1 MPTSG
6 PDKSGH
12 IKRVGILT
20 RLFCVVND
28 QFGTEKSGH
37 NKRVGILTSGH
48 INRSLLYLLVNGAAF
63 SINNGINQKL
73 QHLLLGQTWNL
84 GFDQSAEQLQHRHL
98 KPIIIK

>member
-20 RLFCVVND
+20 GLFCVVND

-48 INRSLLYLLVNGAAF
+48 INRSLLYHVNVELTLLSGPQEAD
-63 SINNGINQKL
+63 
-73 QHLLLGQTWNL
+73 LL
-84 GFDQSAEQLQHRHL
+84 
-98 KPIIIK
+98 P

>member
-20 RLFCVVND
+20 GLFCVVND

-48 INRSLLYLLVNGAAF
+48 INRSLLYLD
-63 SINNGINQKL
+63 SINSAFFYAMKSGIISNFIVLILNQ
-73 QHLLLGQTWNL
+73 NL
-84 GFDQSAEQLQHRHL
+84 
-98 KPIIIK
+98 